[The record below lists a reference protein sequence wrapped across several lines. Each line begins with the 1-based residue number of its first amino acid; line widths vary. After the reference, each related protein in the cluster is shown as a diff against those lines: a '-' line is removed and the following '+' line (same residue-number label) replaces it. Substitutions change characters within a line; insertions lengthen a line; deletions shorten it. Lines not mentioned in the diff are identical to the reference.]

1 MRPQIVRLDTARF
14 TAGNVEK
21 LSLPVGKTDHIE
33 WDPELPGFGVRLR
46 AGSAFY
52 VVQYRIGSKQR
63 RESLGDIRKT
73 DLEQARKNARIRFAQ
88 IELGIDPRA
97 ERDKLEAS
105 QKAEEL
111 TFKVLFEDYLEA
123 REGAQRAS
131 THSRLS
137 GISRALGAP
146 APAGRPHHRSRDRRG
161 HAPGYQPGPRPHL
174 GGPGK
179 GEPVRIVRL
188 VHARGFDG
196 RKSGVGTNDPAEGI
210 EPRDRVLTPDE
221 LKAIWKQCRDD
232 DFGRIIR
239 LLLLTACRRDEI
251 GGLRWSE
258 VDPDT
263 GKMLLPEDR
272 TKNGRPLALTLP
284 DAARSILQ
292 AAPRRAGR
300 DLAFGGGKTGFNAW
314 SYSTLALNS
323 RITEANGRALRPGA
337 SMTFAGPC
345 GPAWGRLGSSRT
357 LRSWC
362 STIPATK
369 PGSAA
374 STTTMITNPK
384 SRRRWRNGRRTSS
397 RSSTNEADKIGRQ
410 ASSKSYTPSKSLPY
424 PGTAVYR

>member
-73 DLEQARKNARIRFAQ
+73 DLEQARKNAKIRFAQ
-88 IELGIDPRA
+88 VELGIDPRA

-105 QKAEEL
+105 QKAEAL

-131 THSRLS
+131 THSQAKRYFEKHWAPLHR
-137 GISRALGAP
+137 RAAHTIDRATVAAMLRDITRDH
-146 APAGRPHHRSRDRRG
+146 GRTAAAR
-161 HAPGYQPGPRPHL
+161 
-174 GGPGK
+174 
-179 GEPVRIVRL
+179 
-188 VHARGFDG
+188 ARGNLSALFAWAMREG
-196 RKSGVGTNDPAEGI
+196 LTAANPVVGTNDPAEGI

-221 LKAIWKQCRDD
+221 LKAIWTQCRDD

-258 VDPDT
+258 LDLEA
-263 GKMLLPEDR
+263 GKLLLPKDR

-284 DAARSILQ
+284 NAARSILQ

-300 DLAFGGGKTGFNAW
+300 DLVFGGGKAGFNAW

-323 RITEANGRALRPGA
+323 RITQANGRALAP
-337 SMTFAGPC
+337 
-345 GPAWGRLGSSRT
+345 WRLHD
-357 LRSWC
+357 L
-362 STIPATK
+362 
-369 PGSAA
+369 
-374 STTTMITNPK
+374 
-384 SRRRWRNGRRTSS
+384 RRTV
-397 RSSTNEADKIGRQ
+397 RTGMGKIGIKPHV
-410 ASSKSYTPSKSLPY
+410 AELVLNHTGHKA
-424 PGTAVYR
+424 GIGGVYDHYDYEPEIAEALKRWEAHLLSIVDQ

>member
-21 LSLPVGKTDHIE
+21 LSLPAGKTDHIE

-73 DLEQARKNARIRFAQ
+73 DLEQARKNAKIRFAQ

-105 QKAEEL
+105 QKADGL

-131 THSRLS
+131 THNAAKRYFEKHWAPLHRRAAHAIDR
-137 GISRALGAP
+137 GIVAAMLRDITRDH
-146 APAGRPHHRSRDRRG
+146 GRTSAAR
-161 HAPGYQPGPRPHL
+161 
-174 GGPGK
+174 
-179 GEPVRIVRL
+179 
-188 VHARGFDG
+188 ARGNLSALFAWAMREG
-196 RKSGVGTNDPAEGI
+196 LTSSNPVVGTNDPAEGI
-210 EPRDRVLTPDE
+210 EPRDRVLTPGE
-221 LKAIWKQCRDD
+221 LKAIWRQCRDD

-258 VDPDT
+258 VDLET
-263 GKMLLPEDR
+263 GKLLLPKDR

-284 DAARSILQ
+284 DAARSILK

-300 DLAFGGGKTGFNAW
+300 DLAFGGGKAGFNAW

-323 RITEANGRALRPGA
+323 RITEAHGRGLAP
-337 SMTFAGPC
+337 
-345 GPAWGRLGSSRT
+345 WRLHD
-357 LRSWC
+357 L
-362 STIPATK
+362 
-369 PGSAA
+369 
-374 STTTMITNPK
+374 
-384 SRRRWRNGRRTSS
+384 RRTV
-397 RSSTNEADKIGRQ
+397 RTGMGKIGIKPHV
-410 ASSKSYTPSKSLPY
+410 AELVLNHTGHKA
-424 PGTAVYR
+424 GIGGVYDHYDYEPEIAEALAKWEQHLLAIVGAE